1 MRYWWVNQNQT
12 YRQEI
17 GGGYLWSPQRN
28 ANGARNPFYESMREV
43 APGDLIFSFVDT
55 RIRAVGA
62 AQSYCYEC
70 PKPIEFGSIG
80 MNWDTVG
87 WRVDVRFKEEPI
99 PIRPKDYIDVLRPH
113 LPPRYAPLR
122 ANGDG
127 LQSLYLTELP
137 RSFAET
143 LATLMGR
150 PVLALVRGDY
160 VADVADGVA
169 TDDALPAAAL
179 QWERLLT
186 QRIESDPSLTET
198 QKEALVLARR
208 GQGIFKR
215 SVRRLEF
222 QCRVTKVDRLEHLR
236 ASHCKPWRDSN
247 NQERLDG
254 ENGLLLTPTIDH
266 LFDRGFISFEDG
278 GQLLISP
285 GTPFRSDS
293 LRGGAQTQAVRQKR
307 PSRKRKAIRKL
318 RRRRLELPRYRR
330 YPDQRLTAIVDHV
343 IDTSQVAIVGSVAD
357 SVSHFHFCHFRPKN
371 FGKSPKVRFSNGQ
384 KSVISGL
391 AGRSL
396 MPYQRVTNCRNPAQK
411 RADGWVAL
419 KKSVLADRPPSTAAL
434 GLSQELRKIHK
445 IRKMRRNGGRPMQF
459 INSSDAAKKFGAI
472 AQLVQSEPVCVQ
484 SHGRPQMV
492 MLSPAEYERLR
503 RQDRR
508 VYATTQLPASLRA
521 AIAAAQPSAQAA
533 SFDHE
538 AKK

>member
-285 GTPFRSDS
+285 VAHAKSMQKMGLQTEGTVNVGKFAS
-293 LRGGAQTQAVRQKR
+293 GQKAFLSFHR
-307 PSRKRKAIRKL
+307 EHVFLS
-318 RRRRLELPRYRR
+318 RRL
-330 YPDQRLTAIVDHV
+330 
-343 IDTSQVAIVGSVAD
+343 
-357 SVSHFHFCHFRPKN
+357 RP
-371 FGKSPKVRFSNGQ
+371 
-384 KSVISGL
+384 
-391 AGRSL
+391 
-396 MPYQRVTNCRNPAQK
+396 
-411 RADGWVAL
+411 
-419 KKSVLADRPPSTAAL
+419 
-434 GLSQELRKIHK
+434 
-445 IRKMRRNGGRPMQF
+445 
-459 INSSDAAKKFGAI
+459 
-472 AQLVQSEPVCVQ
+472 
-484 SHGRPQMV
+484 
-492 MLSPAEYERLR
+492 
-503 RQDRR
+503 
-508 VYATTQLPASLRA
+508 
-521 AIAAAQPSAQAA
+521 
-533 SFDHE
+533 
-538 AKK
+538 